1 MFCRDRR
8 SGTSRRRW
16 RRSIA
21 PRAWSRRREH
31 NWCGCWGSSSRPRRT
46 DWAGC
51 CCNSSRR
58 RCWRSWVWIRRW
70 ACRCSIPETKAQ
82 AGIMVAGYA
91 AAHAWRPHEKYF
103 LQAVGDQ
110 MLLGVSHT
118 RLRTMVR
125 TLGAADEKTG
135 LLTRS
140 SYLDCLVQ
148 ESAARQ
154 VARHDADAGAGAG
167 GSRARSCCGSTEKA
181 RWSATSNSWRG
192 RCSR

>member
-1 MFCRDRR
+1 MASEYC
-8 SGTSRRRW
+8 
-16 RRSIA
+16 A
-21 PRAWSRRREH
+21 PGVEPAPGAQLVRLLGQLEQTAPDGLGGLLLQQQSAPVLAEL
-31 NWCGCWGSSSRPRRT
+31 GLDSALGVPVL
-46 DWAGC
+46 D
-51 CCNSSRR
+51 
-58 RCWRSWVWIRRW
+58 
-70 ACRCSIPETKAQ
+70 PETKAQ

-91 AAHAWRPHEKYF
+91 APHAWRPHEKYF

-118 RLRTMVR
+118 RLRTMAR

-148 ESAARQ
+148 ESAERQ
-154 VARHDADAGAGAG
+154 VARHVADARAAAG
-167 GSRARSCCGSTEKA
+167 GSRARSCCGSTAKG
-181 RWSATSNSWRG
+181 RWSVTSSSWRG